1 MFTTDSVST
10 ISSGKIVAQTSTFE
24 QTSMTDDDPGIRI
37 IGDNKVE
44 LVYKN
49 RITNEEASIDLYN
62 SDNSSNNSKLYIDN
76 PRGTTSLIIDRNR
89 RLGIGNIVPEAIDG
103 DKDATNED
111 GSIKPQAI
119 DQSKLV
125 PLLTS
130 ALQEAITKIETL
142 EARVQALENE

>member
-1 MFTTDSVST
+1 M
-10 ISSGKIVAQTSTFE
+10 FE

-76 PRGTTSLIIDRNR
+76 PRGTTFDY
-89 RLGIGNIVPEAIDG
+89 
-103 DKDATNED
+103 
-111 GSIKPQAI
+111 
-119 DQSKLV
+119 
-125 PLLTS
+125 
-130 ALQEAITKIETL
+130 
-142 EARVQALENE
+142 